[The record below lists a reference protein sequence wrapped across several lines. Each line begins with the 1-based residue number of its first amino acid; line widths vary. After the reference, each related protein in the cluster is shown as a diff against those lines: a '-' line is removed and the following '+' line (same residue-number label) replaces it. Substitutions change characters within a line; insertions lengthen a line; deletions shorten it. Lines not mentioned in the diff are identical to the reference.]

1 MQSNTAPRRG
11 TRQLLN
17 TVVSSFCFLTE
28 SRFELLADVQVT
40 EAETYVSVAEVQLSL
55 LLQEVVVVLQQ

>member
-1 MQSNTAPRRG
+1 M
-11 TRQLLN
+11 LN

-28 SRFELLADVQVT
+28 SRFELLAEVQVT